1 MVADTRIARPIV
13 PSPRR
18 RGGRDASS
26 PREPLSLR
34 GPDVTSA
41 PRPGGTAARLA
52 ERGPVDATSA
62 RPGGAISTVSTALTR
77 FSGASD
83 ERAAVSLGQCG
94 SDTSS
99 RAGNAAV
106 RRAGDATRAA
116 GENDLTRDRGAP
128 RCRSIR
134 SWPRGDAPWPDPAGR
149 RGARAEPPESPP
161 PGRLLASSGSRGTR
175 RRQRLTPEQVPTHKS

>member
-77 FSGASD
+77 FSA
-83 ERAAVSLGQCG
+83 RA
-94 SDTSS
+94 TSAQRS
-99 RAGNAAV
+99 PSVNAV
-106 RRAGDATRAA
+106 RIRRHARERRREEGRGRDPGCGRERPDA
-116 GENDLTRDRGAP
+116 
-128 RCRSIR
+128 RSRRTTASID
-134 SWPRGDAPWPDPAGR
+134 PVVAPWR
-149 RGARAEPPESPP
+149 CTLAR
-161 PGRLLASSGSRGTR
+161 PGRSTRCSG
-175 RRQRLTPEQVPTHKS
+175 